1 MKVEWKRTIRTVVQV
16 VVPLAVVLPE
26 IVEASGVNDSLP
38 WVAGAIA
45 GSAALTRIMAVP
57 QVQKWLLWLNTE
69 EKENA
74 DR

>member
-16 VVPLAVVLPE
+16 IVPLAVALPE
-26 IVEASGVNDSLP
+26 IVDASGVNDSLP

-69 EKENA
+69 EDA

>member
-1 MKVEWKRTIRTVVQV
+1 MLMAWKRTIRTVVQI

-69 EKENA
+69 EDA

>member
-1 MKVEWKRTIRTVVQV
+1 MLMEWKRVIRTVVQV
-16 VVPLAVVLPE
+16 VVPLAVALPE
-26 IVEASGVNDSLP
+26 IVDASGINDSLP

-57 QVQKWLLWLNTE
+57 QVQKWLFWLNTE
-69 EKENA
+69 EDA

>member
-1 MKVEWKRTIRTVVQV
+1 MLMEWKRVIRTVVQV

-69 EKENA
+69 EDA

>member
-1 MKVEWKRTIRTVVQV
+1 MLMEWKRVARTVVQV
-16 VVPLAVVLPE
+16 VLPLAVVLPE

-69 EKENA
+69 EDT

>member
-16 VVPLAVVLPE
+16 IVPLAVALPE
-26 IVEASGVNDSLP
+26 IVDASGVNDSLP

-45 GSAALTRIMAVP
+45 GSAALTRIMAVH

-69 EKENA
+69 EDA

>member
-1 MKVEWKRTIRTVVQV
+1 MLMAWKRTIRTVVQI

-26 IVEASGVNDSLP
+26 IVEASGVSDSLP

-69 EKENA
+69 EDA

>member
-69 EKENA
+69 EKEAA

>member
-1 MKVEWKRTIRTVVQV
+1 MKMEWKRTIRTMVQV
-16 VVPLAVVLPE
+16 VIPLAVALPE

-45 GSAALTRIMAVP
+45 GSAALTRVMAVP

-69 EKENA
+69 EST